1 MAFTSTDVQR
11 LEQAIASGTL
21 RVKYADREVT
31 YHSLEAMRALLRQ
44 MRQEVDDAEGKPRRR
59 RVIRLYQRGRG

>member
-44 MRQEVDDAEGKPRRR
+44 MRTEVSDAAGTPRRK

>member
-31 YHSLEAMRALLRQ
+31 YQSLEAMRSLLRQ
-44 MRQEVDDAEGKPRRR
+44 MRQEVDDAAGTPRRK

>member
-1 MAFTSTDVQR
+1 MAFTSTDVER

-31 YHSLEAMRALLRQ
+31 YHSLKEMRALLRE
-44 MRQEVDDAEGKPRRR
+44 MRAEVGAANGMPRRR
-59 RVIRLYQRGRG
+59 RIVRLYQAGRG